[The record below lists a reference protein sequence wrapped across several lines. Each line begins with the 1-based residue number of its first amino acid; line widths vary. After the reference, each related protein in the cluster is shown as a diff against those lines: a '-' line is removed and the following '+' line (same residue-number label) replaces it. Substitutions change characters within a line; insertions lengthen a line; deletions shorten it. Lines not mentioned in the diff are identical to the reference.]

1 MWNKTSTHPELTGE
15 NQKVVKDST
24 TPQEYKKGE
33 YAESKATYDEI
44 IGSTINDFENTYPE
58 LAKEFRQI
66 QKEQYNLFAGK
77 MLDYGLGNIA
87 LGSNLAEDEDIQ
99 LSLTGVWLRC
109 NDKIN
114 RLKNMLKRKGKNY
127 VSDEPMI
134 DSFIDISNYGII
146 AQLVMR
152 GKWKK

>member
-1 MWNKTSTHPELTGE
+1 M
-15 NQKVVKDST
+15 VKKL
-24 TPQEYKKGE
+24 YNNMKK
-33 YAESKATYDEI
+33 ANYDEI
-44 IGSTINDFENTYPE
+44 MGSTITDFEKTYPA

-66 QKEQYNLFAGK
+66 QEEQYELFAGK

-87 LGSNLAEDEDIQ
+87 LGSTLVEDEDIH
-99 LSLTGVWLRC
+99 LSLTGIWLRC

-114 RLKNMLKRKGKNY
+114 RLKNMLKRKGKSY
-127 VSDEPMI
+127 VNDEPMI

>member
-1 MWNKTSTHPELTGE
+1 MSKKSIDDKIIWNPTSTNDLL
-15 NQKVVKDST
+15 KK
-24 TPQEYKKGE
+24 YKKGE
-33 YAESKATYDEI
+33 YTESKVSYDNI
-44 IGSTINDFENTYPE
+44 IGSTVDDFEKKYPE
-58 LAKEFRQI
+58 LSKEFQSI
-66 QKEQYNLFAGK
+66 QQEQYELFAGK

-87 LGSNLAEDEDIQ
+87 LGSTLEEAEDIQ
-99 LSLTGVWLRC
+99 WSLTGIWLRC

-114 RLKNMLKRKGKNY
+114 RLKNMLKRKGKSY
-127 VSDEPMI
+127 VNDEPMI

>member
-1 MWNKTSTHPELTGE
+1 MSEPVIEYQPKGLHKTI
-15 NQKVVKDST
+15 K
-24 TPQEYKKGE
+24 
-33 YAESKATYDEI
+33 
-44 IGSTINDFENTYPE
+44 DFESTYPE
-58 LAKEFRQI
+58 LAKEFKAI
-66 QKEQYNLFAGK
+66 QQEQYELFAGK
-77 MLDYGLGNIA
+77 MLDYGLDNIA
-87 LGSNLAEDEDIQ
+87 LGSTLKKEEDIQ
-99 LSLTGVWLRC
+99 LSLTGIWLRC

-127 VSDEPMI
+127 VENEPMV

>member
-1 MWNKTSTHPELTGE
+1 MSKKSIDDKIIWNPTSTNDLL
-15 NQKVVKDST
+15 KK
-24 TPQEYKKGE
+24 YKKGE
-33 YAESKATYDEI
+33 YAESKLTYNEI
-44 IGSTINDFENTYPE
+44 IGSTVGDFEKTYPE
-58 LAKEFRQI
+58 LSKEFQSI
-66 QKEQYNLFAGK
+66 QQEQYELFAGK

-87 LGSNLAEDEDIQ
+87 LGSTLEEAEDIQ
-99 LSLTGVWLRC
+99 WSLTGIWLRC

-114 RLKNMLKRKGKNY
+114 RLKNMLKRKGKSY
-127 VSDEPMI
+127 VNDEPMI